1 MVSSGSAPERKVSAV
16 DLDLLPLDAQ
26 PLSDFDDAEAAGQE
40 LDAMIG
46 GLGPVPGDP
55 KVSGDSLE
63 EDSFDASILAA
74 LVSAR

>member
-1 MVSSGSAPERKVSAV
+1 M

-55 KVSGDSLE
+55 ELGDSLE

-74 LVSAR
+74 MVSAR

>member
-1 MVSSGSAPERKVSAV
+1 MDRT
-16 DLDLLPLDAQ
+16 LLPLDAQ

-55 KVSGDSLE
+55 GLVGEDIE
-63 EDSFDASILAA
+63 EDAFDASILAA
-74 LVSAR
+74 MVSAR

>member
-1 MVSSGSAPERKVSAV
+1 MDRT
-16 DLDLLPLDAQ
+16 LLPLDAR

-55 KVSGDSLE
+55 ELVGEEIE
-63 EDSFDASILAA
+63 EDAFDASILAA
-74 LVSAR
+74 MVSAR

>member
-1 MVSSGSAPERKVSAV
+1 MDRT
-16 DLDLLPLDAQ
+16 LLPLDAQ

-55 KVSGDSLE
+55 ELVGEEIE
-63 EDSFDASILAA
+63 EDAFDASILAA
-74 LVSAR
+74 MVSAR

>member
-1 MVSSGSAPERKVSAV
+1 MDRT
-16 DLDLLPLDAQ
+16 LLPLDAQ

-46 GLGPVPGDP
+46 GLGPVPGQAD
-55 KVSGDSLE
+55 VTIASFE

-74 LVSAR
+74 MVSAR